1 MANDSAGEVNS
12 SLTPL
17 RAQSFFF
24 FFYLQ
29 MMDLEEGITM
39 TEAEADD
46 ERDNLA

>member
-1 MANDSAGEVNS
+1 MADDSVGEVNS

-17 RAQSFFF
+17 RAHSFFF

-39 TEAEADD
+39 TEAKV
-46 ERDNLA
+46 